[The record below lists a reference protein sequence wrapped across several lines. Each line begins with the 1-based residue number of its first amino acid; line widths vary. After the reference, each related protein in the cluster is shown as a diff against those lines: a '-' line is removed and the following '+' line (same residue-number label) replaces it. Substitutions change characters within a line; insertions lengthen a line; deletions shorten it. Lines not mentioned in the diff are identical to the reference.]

1 MGKIG
6 NADSSHNLNNTNNI
20 VETSQ
25 DPTIFLEALVTKH
38 SKNMQQISG
47 VKFPDANYT
56 LNQGQKIDTMKPNH

>member
-6 NADSSHNLNNTNNI
+6 NADSSHNLKNTNNI